1 MCMQL
6 ARKHESSRGPV
17 TRGREAIEVGLGRRG
32 RAKVTE
38 RVALESEGG
47 GGEGEM

>member
-32 RAKVTE
+32 AKVAE
-38 RVALESEGG
+38 RVALEPGG